1 VFCRQIAGISW
12 LALVVHRHA
21 VMRSKLPPILAAG
34 LLLAL
39 ASSSADASAKPFVVV
54 EDVDG
59 TIAKGRWKTIDDVQG
74 VADPLA
80 DKFAAEAG
88 AKPEVLSVWS
98 NFPMNGG
105 AISTIFVPYAN
116 DAAGI
121 GLDPAGSPKPPLR
134 AALLHNDVTQLARR
148 AATAGAPS
156 ADGFARYLF
165 LLELSHLWGPALRFP
180 ADAASG
186 LTGTELIGF
195 PFHWSFWMDAG
206 GSIAG
211 GNKWKD
217 NGDGTYAVIPQK
229 PGEMKYTTLDLY
241 AMGLAQASEV
251 SPFGVLYEAVVPA
264 TVKDPYGGEI
274 KPASFPWFGS
284 TPFTVQAKRKTVT
297 IEDVV
302 KSNGA
307 RLPAKGPSELTLGIV
322 LLVAKGTTEAQ
333 RQALEDTFTP
343 IANDLAPAF
352 HDATSGRGTLRLLTP
367 PEPVPEAVAPE
378 APPAAAPVAAAPASS
393 AGDGGCSAAP
403 SPSPSPANGGLVAW
417 SIAVALGFAVARRRR
432 GGVSTLRTRGGR
444 GVRA

>member
-1 VFCRQIAGISW
+1 
-12 LALVVHRHA
+12 
-21 VMRSKLPPILAAG
+21 MRSKTSSALVAGILLAA
-34 LLLAL
+34 
-39 ASSSADASAKPFVVV
+39 STSSATASAKPFVVI

-59 TIAKGRWKTIDDVQG
+59 SIAKGRWKTVDDVQG

-80 DKFAAEAG
+80 DKFAVEAG
-88 AKPEVLSVWS
+88 NKPEVLSVWS

-116 DAAGI
+116 DVAGI

-148 AATAGAPS
+148 ATTAGAAS
-156 ADGFARYLF
+156 VDGFARYLF

-180 ADAASG
+180 ADAASN
-186 LTGTELIGF
+186 LTGKELVGF
-195 PFHWSFWMDAG
+195 DFHWSFWMDAG

-217 NGDGTYAVIPQK
+217 NGDGTYSVIPQK

-241 AMGLAQASEV
+241 AMGLAQPGEV
-251 SPFGVLYEAVVPA
+251 SPFGVLYEAVAPT

-274 KPASFPWFGS
+274 KPATFPWFGS
-284 TPFTVQAKRKTVT
+284 TPFTVTAKRKTVT
-297 IEDVV
+297 IDDVI

-307 RLPAKGPSELTLGIV
+307 HVPAKGPSELTLGIV
-322 LLVAKGTTEAQ
+322 LLVAKGTTDAQ
-333 RQALEDTFTP
+333 RQALEETFTP

-367 PEPVPEAVAPE
+367 PEPPPDVAPGP
-378 APPAAAPVAAAPASS
+378 PPATAPVAEPQAPA

-403 SPSPSPANGGLVAW
+403 SRASGGMIAW
-417 SIAVALGFAVARRRR
+417 SVAMALGLWMARRRKATNR
-432 GGVSTLRTRGGR
+432 G
-444 GVRA
+444 